1 MGQAAPIDREWGEA
15 LALARR
21 GFAEH
26 GTRPSVG
33 TLRVAAEIEFRLRD
47 GWPTAYWGLG
57 TSAARRKLEAL
68 YRGLVTARAPEDSR
82 TVLWCEFATA
92 AAGALAGV
100 GASG

>member
-21 GFAEH
+21 GFAAH

-33 TLRVAAEIEFRLRD
+33 TLRVAAEIEFRLRY
-47 GWPTAYWGLG
+47 GWPTGYWGLG
-57 TSAARRKLEAL
+57 TPAARRKLKEL
-68 YRGLVTARAPEDSR
+68 YRGQVTARAPEDSR

-92 AAGALAGV
+92 AAEALAGEDA
-100 GASG
+100 GG